1 MSYSQELSKLLSKFS
16 NDSELVNLVKFNVYY
31 DTLSYTVLTESINM
45 DVVALLSSI
54 GGSLGLLLGLSL
66 LSFIEVLEVVVE
78 TMFIYYKNEN
88 KIEINFK
95 N

>member
-45 DVVALLSSI
+45 DIVALLSSI

-88 KIEINFK
+88 KIESFMR
-95 N
+95 

>member
-88 KIEINFK
+88 KIESFMR
-95 N
+95 

>member
-1 MSYSQELSKLLSKFS
+1 VSYSQELSKLLSKFS
-16 NDSELVNLVKFNVYY
+16 NDTETVNLVKFNVYY

-78 TMFIYYKNEN
+78 TVFIYYKNEN
-88 KIEINFK
+88 KIESFMR
-95 N
+95 